1 MRIFFLVI
9 LLSLANGSVLAL
21 DVAAPAAG
29 VIGVEDAQL
38 DADYW
43 TRRVSRPAKPTLDAT
58 AIATQNKRLQELDPS
73 VHDIESMAS
82 TLDGTTLREWITTLS
97 APPDSTLWD
106 SHGVDVGEAALAD
119 ITGNLALDAV
129 RPTQVIGYGLVI
141 HRADLRRFP
150 TRLRVFDSQGDTD
163 IDRFQESA
171 LFPGTPVAIVHESR
185 DGQWWFV
192 ASAFYAAW
200 VEKIHVAEG
209 AKDIVFAYTR
219 RSPALIVTGATI
231 QTVFTPEQ
239 PEVSQLQLDMGVRV
253 PLLADWPSGQ
263 AVNGQSPF
271 AGHVIQLPVRASD
284 GSLRLQPAL
293 LPRSADVASDYLT
306 LTPANLLSQSF
317 KFLGERYGWGNAYN
331 ARDCSGFV
339 SDVYRSFGVQLP
351 RNTRDQAVSPA
362 LNRIAFTEQSD
373 PEQRVAA
380 IRDLQVGDL
389 IYIPGHV
396 MMVIGHAR
404 GEPYVIHDT
413 TGMTYRDEKGDLVRV
428 VLNGVSVTPL
438 KPLLF
443 NKSESYVDRM
453 YSILRI
459 RP

>member
-1 MRIFFLVI
+1 MRIFFLAI

-21 DVAAPAAG
+21 DVAKPAPG
-29 VIGVEDAQL
+29 VIGVEGAQL

-43 TRRVSRPAKPTLDAT
+43 TRRASRPAKPILDAT
-58 AIATQNKRLQELDPS
+58 AIAAQNKRLQELDPS
-73 VHDIESMAS
+73 VHDIEGMTA
-82 TLDGTTLREWITTLS
+82 TLDAAALREWITTLS

-106 SHGVDVGEAALAD
+106 DQGVEVGKAALAD
-119 ITGNLALDAV
+119 IAGNLSLDTIPA
-129 RPTQVIGYGLVI
+129 TQAIRFGLVA

-150 TRLRVFDSQGDTD
+150 TRLRVFDSKGNTD

-171 LFPGTPVAIVHESR
+171 LFPGTPVAIVHASR

-192 ASAFYAAW
+192 VSKFYAAW
-200 VEKIHVAEG
+200 VEKIHIAEG
-209 AKDIVFAYTR
+209 AKDVVFAYAR
-219 RSPALIVTGATI
+219 RSPALIVTGATV

-253 PLLADWPSGQ
+253 PLLADWPPGQ
-263 AVNGQSPF
+263 PVNGQSPF

-284 GSLRLQPAL
+284 GSLSLQPAL
-293 LPRSADVASDYLT
+293 LPHSADVASEYLT

-317 KFLGERYGWGNAYN
+317 KFLGERYGWGHAYN

-362 LNRIAFTEQSD
+362 LNRIAFTDQSD
-373 PEQRVAA
+373 PEQRLAA
-380 IRDLQVGDL
+380 IRELRVGDL
-389 IYIPGHV
+389 VYIPGHV
-396 MMVIGHAR
+396 MMVIGHVR

-413 TGMTYRDEKGDLVRV
+413 TGMTYRDEKGELVRV